1 METTIRATPEN
12 APLMRKLIAEWPEL
26 NNCIDSLRQ
35 QGVFPG
41 LRVMSITVP
50 EGCTLEQLAE
60 GVTRAPD
67 ASRINPDGSIT
78 SEPEDKPNL
87 QARFNP

>member
-12 APLMRKLIAEWPEL
+12 APLMRKVIAEWPEL

-50 EGCTLEQLAE
+50 EGCTLDDLIKPHDTTEK
-60 GVTRAPD
+60 
-67 ASRINPDGSIT
+67 NKGS
-78 SEPEDKPNL
+78 PNE
-87 QARFNP
+87 

>member
-12 APLMRKLIAEWPEL
+12 APLMRKVIAEWPEL

-50 EGCTLEQLAE
+50 EGCTLDDLIK
-60 GVTRAPD
+60 PHD
-67 ASRINPDGSIT
+67 ASTEQNKGS
-78 SEPEDKPNL
+78 PNE
-87 QARFNP
+87 